1 MTLSSAG
8 DSEGVSGLGDVDM
21 YYRERGAGRPLILV
35 HAGIADGRMWEP
47 QLERLSP
54 RYRVVVPDLRGFGR
68 TPMAKTTF
76 SYVDDLVALCIGL
89 DIDRAAFVGASMGG
103 TSVIDLALAKPDLV
117 ACFVSIGGDP
127 SGYEMT
133 DPGTLA
139 GWAAA
144 RDAFERGD
152 LAEAARIESEMW
164 FVGQG
169 RARAAADPDL
179 LRLVVEM
186 LLRSY
191 ENPNG
196 QELDPPVL
204 AVDNLGAITQES
216 LLLVGEFDR
225 SDMVSAAA
233 MMADLLPNVSAFHV
247 PDTGHLPSLESPEYV
262 TQLIEEFL
270 DRVY

>member
-1 MTLSSAG
+1 MMLSSAAE
-8 DSEGVSGLGDVDM
+8 SEGVIELGEVGM

-47 QLERLSP
+47 QLERLSV

-68 TPMAKTTF
+68 TPMAEASF
-76 SYVDDLVALCIGL
+76 SYAEDLARLCAAL
-89 DIDRAAFVGASMGG
+89 DIDTAAFVGASMGG
-103 TSVIDLALAKPDLV
+103 TAVIDLALEKPDLV
-117 ACFVSIGGDP
+117 ECLVSIGGDP

-133 DPGTLA
+133 DPETIA

-152 LAEAARIESEMW
+152 LAETARIESDMW

-169 RARAAADPDL
+169 RARADADPDS

-196 QELDPPVL
+196 QEVDPPRL
-204 AVDNLGAITQES
+204 AIDNLGAISQES

-225 SDMVSAAA
+225 SDMASATA
-233 MMADLLPNVSAFHV
+233 MMADQIPSVSVFHI
-247 PDTGHLPSLESPEYV
+247 PDTGHLPSLESPDYV
-262 TQLIEEFL
+262 TQLIEDFL
-270 DRVY
+270 SSVY